1 MRLPRSASIKSL
13 SGWVAQMSYHHA
25 SRIIGTIYY
34 AGRRERLRAAVDEFG
49 LAAEHLDF
57 TMLENAGLD
66 GFMEL
71 RNAATAALA
80 VSEQLNATNM
90 YISTTR

>member
-1 MRLPRSASIKSL
+1 M
-13 SGWVAQMSYHHA
+13 GYHHA
-25 SRIIGTIYY
+25 SRIIGTTYY
-34 AGRRERLRAAVDEFG
+34 AGRSKRLREAVDEFD

-71 RNAATAALA
+71 RKAVSAALA
-80 VSEQLNATNM
+80 VSEQLKATTM
-90 YISTTR
+90 YTSPAR

>member
-1 MRLPRSASIKSL
+1 M
-13 SGWVAQMSYHHA
+13 GYHHA
-25 SRIIGTIYY
+25 SRIIGTTYY
-34 AGRRERLRAAVDEFG
+34 AGRRERLREAVDEFD

-71 RNAATAALA
+71 RKVVSAALA
-80 VSEQLNATNM
+80 ASEQLKATSM
-90 YISTTR
+90 YISTAR